1 MATYA
6 IGDVQGCF
14 LTLRRLL
21 EAVAFDSGRDRIWLV
36 GDLVNRGP
44 RSLEVLRWAR
54 SLGNRLVT
62 VLGNHDLHLLGR
74 ALGSR
79 EAKDTDTLDAVLA
92 APDSAE
98 LIGWLRTRPLLHRE
112 GRHLLVHAGLQPAWS
127 VETAER
133 AAREVEDRIAGPDAA
148 ELLLSLRRRGAPAWG
163 PDLATVD
170 RLTVAL
176 QTFVVLRTCR
186 ADGRLCHGF
195 TGPPEAAPPGCE
207 PWFDHDSWRRSDVTV
222 VCGHWARLGL
232 LVRRNLLAID
242 TGCVWGGPLTAVR
255 LEDREVFQVGLAD

>member
-21 EAVAFDSGRDRIWLV
+21 EACSFDPERDRIWLV

-54 SLGNRLVT
+54 GLGDRLVA

-79 EAKDTDTLDAVLA
+79 GAREDDTLGPVLA
-92 APDSAE
+92 APDAGE
-98 LIGWLRTRPLLHRE
+98 LIAWLRTRPLLYRE
-112 GRHLLVHAGLQPAWS
+112 GSHLLVHAGLQPAWN
-127 VETAER
+127 VEAAESL
-133 AAREVEDRIAGPDAA
+133 ALELGATLAGSRAA
-148 ELLLSLRRRGAPAWG
+148 ELLLSLRHRGAPAWG
-163 PDLATVD
+163 TDLPPAE
-170 RLTVAL
+170 RLAIAL
-176 QTFVVLRTCR
+176 QTFVLMRTCGP
-186 ADGRLCHGF
+186 DGRLCHGF
-195 TGPPEAAPPGCE
+195 SGPPEAAPAGCK
-207 PWFDHDSWRRSDVTV
+207 PWFDHEPWRQSEIAV

-232 LVRRNLLAID
+232 RIRGNLLALD
-242 TGCVWGGPLTAVR
+242 TGCVWGGCLTAVR
-255 LEDREVFQVGLAD
+255 LEDRVVYQVGLAD